1 MRHRSTPTAVSPT
14 GLVSAAT
21 TPKNT
26 ATGGR
31 RMTQPHNHALDGH
44 VHDECPNCDL
54 IKERSKRDK
63 AHKEVHNAL
72 ETIRRQAELRY
83 PKK

>member
-1 MRHRSTPTAVSPT
+1 
-14 GLVSAAT
+14 
-21 TPKNT
+21 
-26 ATGGR
+26 
-31 RMTQPHNHALDGH
+31 MTQPHNHALDGH